1 MYFVNMNPKT
11 LPEVKNLFGQRL
23 AQARRMRGLSLREL
37 SERMESQVSYNA
49 LHKYESGMMLPES
62 GTLRSLAHTLEQPLD
77 FFFRPVT
84 VTLESIEFRK
94 KSKLGSK
101 KIESIREEA
110 TDFFERY
117 LQIEQSLGLKTEFA
131 NPISNFAVDRP
142 EQIESAVEK
151 LRSVWNQGLAPLGNV
166 VELLEHN
173 QIKVLVL
180 KADNSFD
187 GFSGWSGKIP
197 VIVLNGQVPQD
208 RIRLTALHE
217 LGHLLLTFDPSF
229 DEKAKEKLCH
239 RFAGAMLMPK
249 PIFEEEFGRSR
260 NQVTVEELK
269 DMKGDYGISIAAIM
283 ARARDL
289 GSITDGMFKQF
300 CIFRNRMGWHKK
312 EPGEYSGEKFPNRF
326 DQLLYRAVSTEAISL
341 SLAASLA
348 KKPLAEF
355 RESLQLVP

>member
-1 MYFVNMNPKT
+1 MNPKT

-37 SERMESQVSYNA
+37 SERMEPPVSYNA

-62 GTLRSLAHTLEQPLD
+62 GTLRTLAHTLVQPID
-77 FFFRPVT
+77 FFFRSVT

-94 KSKLGSK
+94 KSKLGAK
-101 KIESIREEA
+101 KIEAIREEA

-117 LQIEQSLGLKTEFA
+117 LQIEQSLGLKTEFT
-131 NPISNFAVDRP
+131 NPISNFVVERP
-142 EQIESAVEK
+142 EQIESATEK
-151 LRSVWNQGLAPLGNV
+151 LRSAWHQGLAPLGNV

-180 KADNSFD
+180 KADDSFD

-197 VIVLNGQVPQD
+197 VIVLNGKMPQD

-217 LGHLLLTFDPSF
+217 LGHLLMSFDTAF

-239 RFAGAMLMPK
+239 RFAGSMLMPK
-249 PIFEEEFGRSR
+249 PIFEEEFGLAR
-260 NQVTVEELK
+260 NQVALEELK
-269 DMKGDYGISIAAIM
+269 DMKCDYGISIAAIM

-289 GSITDGMFKQF
+289 GCITDGMYKEF
-300 CIFRNRMGWHKK
+300 CMFRNRMGWHKK
-312 EPGEYSGEKFPNRF
+312 EPGEYTGEKIPNRF
-326 DQLLYRAVSTEAISL
+326 DQLLYRAASTEAISL